1 MLLIMVV
8 NSLTDFA
15 LILKKKD
22 YSKYGLEGN
31 PFPFS
36 GVPDEHP
43 SVYIGQDDVLEK
55 INSVL
60 SSTVL
65 SAQSNHIIVTGSYGN
80 GKSHTL
86 KFIKTHIRDQFS
98 ESSPTP
104 ICVGYVSQPGENF
117 IDIYTKF
124 MYDLG
129 YAFVKNL
136 SHNYLGQ
143 IAYQMSKDGLIEEK
157 IRKGQGWK
165 EIEKGDVLISDI
177 VPTAIQKL
185 NDGIKYVDYTRAFIA
200 LSYEEN
206 SIYSWEWLCGEGVEY
221 NKRQELCLGKNI
233 NDTNSIRAFSALKF
247 ILKELGYSSL
257 VLLIDEFEYIES
269 LPPMK
274 KQKLLNS
281 LRHIIDLNG
290 ESLSLI
296 IACAPEVWQ
305 NIVAE
310 YHAFSERIGKETNL
324 KPLDQ
329 EKIRLLLVSYLN
341 NKRALKN
348 NTVFPFSDGTINK
361 IFVHS
366 QGNTRR
372 VISLCGQSLDLALD
386 LKKHEIDEDTINS
399 LIEVVL

>member
-1 MLLIMVV
+1 MTEFT
-8 NSLTDFA
+8 LT
-15 LILKKKD
+15 LKNKD
-22 YSKYGLEGN
+22 YSKYGLTGN

-43 SVYIGQDDVLEK
+43 NVYIGQDEVLTK

-65 SAQSNHIIVTGSYGN
+65 TGQSNHIIVTGSYGN

-86 KFIKTHIRDQFS
+86 KFIKSHIRDQFS
-98 ESSPTP
+98 EKSDTP

-117 IDIYTKF
+117 LDIYTKF

-129 YAFVKNL
+129 YSFVKHI
-136 SHNYLGQ
+136 SQEYLGL
-143 IAYQMSKDGLIEEK
+143 IAYQLSKEGLIEEK

-165 EIEKGDVLISDI
+165 QIEKGDVLISDI
-177 VPTAIQKL
+177 VPKAIQRL
-185 NDGIKYVDYTRAFIA
+185 NDGIKFVDYTRAFIA

-221 NKRQELCLGKNI
+221 TKRQELSLGKNI
-233 NDTNSIRAFSALKF
+233 NDTNSIRALGSLKF
-247 ILKELGYSSL
+247 ILKELGFSSL
-257 VLLIDEFEYIES
+257 ILLIDEFEYIETLPS
-269 LPPMK
+269 LK
-274 KQKLLNS
+274 KQKMLNY
-281 LRHIIDLNG
+281 LRHVIDLNG
-290 ESLSLI
+290 EGLSLI

-310 YHAFSERIGKETNL
+310 YHAFSERIGKEANL

-329 EKIRLLLVSYLN
+329 EKIRMLLISYLN
-341 NKRALKN
+341 NKRTKKN
-348 NTVFPFSDGTINK
+348 DSFSPFTERSIEQ
-361 IFVHS
+361 IYIHS

-372 VISLCGQSLDLALD
+372 VISLSSQALDVSLDLD
-386 LKKHEIDEDTINS
+386 KKSIEQDV
-399 LIEVVL
+399 LISIISN

>member
-1 MLLIMVV
+1 MV
-8 NSLTDFA
+8 NLLTDYT
-15 LILKKKD
+15 LTLKKKD

-86 KFIKTHIRDQFS
+86 KFIKTHLRDQFS
-98 ESSPTP
+98 ERSQTP

-129 YAFVKNL
+129 YSFVKHL
-136 SHNYLGQ
+136 SHKYLGLV
-143 IAYQMSKDGLIEEK
+143 AFQMSKDGLIEEK
-157 IRKGQGWK
+157 VRKGQGWK
-165 EIEKGDVLISDI
+165 EIEKGAVLLSDI

-206 SIYSWEWLCGEGVEY
+206 SVYSWEWLCGEGVEY
-221 NKRQELCLGKNI
+221 SKRQELSLGKNI
-233 NDTNSIRAFSALKF
+233 NDTNSIRAFSALKY
-247 ILKELGYSSL
+247 ILKELGYASL

-290 ESLSLI
+290 EGLSLI

-310 YHAFSERIGKETNL
+310 YHAFSERIGKEANL

-329 EKIRLLLVSYLN
+329 EKIRMLLISYLN
-341 NKRALKN
+341 NKRRKRN
-348 NTVFPFSDGTINK
+348 NTFTPFTEESIEC
-361 IFVHS
+361 IFMHS

-372 VISLCGQSLDLALD
+372 VISLCSQALD
-386 LKKHEIDEDTINS
+386 FSVEFNKQYIDQD
-399 LIEVVL
+399 VLDSIISS

>member
-1 MLLIMVV
+1 MLPIMVV
-8 NSLTDFA
+8 TFLTEFT
-15 LILKKKD
+15 LTLKTKD
-22 YSKYGLEGN
+22 YAKYGLAGN

-43 SVYIGQDDVLEK
+43 NVYIGQDDVLQK
-55 INSVL
+55 INGVL

-86 KFIKTHIRDQFS
+86 KFIKSHIREQFS
-98 ESSPTP
+98 EKSGNP

-117 IDIYTKF
+117 LDIYTKF

-129 YAFVKNL
+129 YAFVKHL
-136 SHNYLGQ
+136 SQEYLGL
-143 IAYQMSKDGLIEEK
+143 IAYQLSKEGSIEEK

-165 EIEKGDVLISDI
+165 QIENGDVLISDI
-177 VPTAIQKL
+177 VPKAIQRL
-185 NDGIKYVDYTRAFIA
+185 NDGIKFVDYTRAFIA

-206 SIYSWEWLCGEGVEY
+206 SIYSWEWMCGEGVEY
-221 NKRQELCLGKNI
+221 NKRQELSLGKNL
-233 NDTNSIRAFSALKF
+233 NDTNSIRAFGALKF
-247 ILKELGYSSL
+247 IIKELGFSSL
-257 VLLIDEFEYIES
+257 VLLVDEFEYIET
-269 LPPMK
+269 LPPLK

-290 ESLSLI
+290 EGLSLI

-310 YHAFSERIGKETNL
+310 YHAFSERIGKEANL

-329 EKIRLLLVSYLN
+329 EKIRMLLTSYLN
-341 NKRALKN
+341 NKRNPRSDSLS
-348 NTVFPFSDGTINK
+348 PFTDDSIER
-361 IFVHS
+361 IFIHS

-372 VISLCGQSLDLALD
+372 VISLCSQALEVSLDFNKPHIDQEVLD
-386 LKKHEIDEDTINS
+386 SIITS
-399 LIEVVL
+399 

>member
-1 MLLIMVV
+1 MVV
-8 NSLTDFA
+8 NSLTDFT
-15 LILKKKD
+15 LTLKKKD

-55 INSVL
+55 INAVL

-65 SAQSNHIIVTGSYGN
+65 SSQSNHIIVTGSYGN

-98 ESSPTP
+98 ERSSTP

-129 YAFVKNL
+129 YAFVKHL
-136 SHNYLGQ
+136 SHKYLGQ

-165 EIEKGDVLISDI
+165 EIEKGDVLLSDI

-206 SIYSWEWLCGEGVEY
+206 SVYSWEWLCGEGVEY

-247 ILKELGYSSL
+247 ILKELDYSSL

-290 ESLSLI
+290 EGLSLI

-310 YHAFSERIGKETNL
+310 YHAFSERIGKEANL
-324 KPLDQ
+324 KPLDR
-329 EKIRLLLVSYLN
+329 EKIRMLLISYLN
-341 NKRALKN
+341 NKRATQKYSLS
-348 NTVFPFSDGTINK
+348 PFTDDSIER
-361 IFVHS
+361 IFLHS

-372 VISLCGQSLDLALD
+372 VISLCSQALEASLVFNKSQVDQEVLD
-386 LKKHEIDEDTINS
+386 SVIAG
-399 LIEVVL
+399 

>member
-1 MLLIMVV
+1 MVV
-8 NSLTDFA
+8 TFLTEFT
-15 LILKKKD
+15 LTLKKKD
-22 YSKYGLEGN
+22 YSKYGLAGN

-43 SVYIGQDDVLEK
+43 NVYIGQDDVLEK
-55 INSVL
+55 INAVL

-86 KFIKTHIRDQFS
+86 KFIKSHIREQFS
-98 ESSPTP
+98 EKSETP
-104 ICVGYVSQPGENF
+104 ICVGYVSQPGDIFLE
-117 IDIYTKF
+117 IYTKF

-129 YAFVKNL
+129 YTFVKHL
-136 SHNYLGQ
+136 SQEYLGL
-143 IAYQMSKDGLIEEK
+143 IAYQLSKEGLIEEK

-165 EIEKGDVLISDI
+165 QIEKGDVLISDI
-177 VPTAIQKL
+177 VPKAIQRL
-185 NDGIKYVDYTRAFIA
+185 NDGIKFADYTRAFIA

-221 NKRQELCLGKNI
+221 SKRQELCLGKNV
-233 NDTNSIRAFSALKF
+233 NDVNSIRALGALKF
-247 ILKELGYSSL
+247 ILKELNFASL
-257 VLLIDEFEYIES
+257 VLLIDEFEYIET
-269 LPPMK
+269 LPLLK

-290 ESLSLI
+290 EGLSLI

-310 YHAFSERIGKETNL
+310 YHAFSERVGKEANL

-329 EKIRLLLVSYLN
+329 EKIRMLLTSYLN
-341 NKRALKN
+341 NKRTKRSDSLS
-348 NTVFPFSDGTINK
+348 PFTDDSIER
-361 IFVHS
+361 IFLHS

-372 VISLCGQSLDLALD
+372 VISLCSQALDVSLDFNKNIIDDAVIDSILAG
-386 LKKHEIDEDTINS
+386 
-399 LIEVVL
+399 

>member
-1 MLLIMVV
+1 MTEF
-8 NSLTDFA
+8 SLT
-15 LILKKKD
+15 LKSKD
-22 YSKYGLEGN
+22 YSKYDLAGN

-43 SVYIGQDDVLEK
+43 NVYIGQEDVLNK

-86 KFIKTHIRDQFS
+86 KFIKSQIRDQFS
-98 ESSPTP
+98 EKSETP

-117 IDIYTKF
+117 LEIYTKF

-129 YAFVKNL
+129 YTFVKHL
-136 SHNYLGQ
+136 SQNYLGH
-143 IAYQMSKDGLIEEK
+143 IAYQLSKEGLIEEK

-165 EIEKGDVLISDI
+165 QIEKGDVLISDI
-177 VPTAIQKL
+177 VPKAIQRL
-185 NDGIKYVDYTRAFIA
+185 NDGIKFADYTRAFIN

-221 NKRQELCLGKNI
+221 NKRHELCLGKNI
-233 NDTNSIRAFSALKF
+233 TDTNSIRAFGALKF
-247 ILKELGYSSL
+247 ILRELDYSSL
-257 VLLIDEFEYIES
+257 VLLVDEFEYIET
-269 LPPMK
+269 LPPLK

-290 ESLSLI
+290 ENLSII

-310 YHAFSERIGKETNL
+310 YHAFSERIAKEANL

-329 EKIRLLLVSYLN
+329 EKIRVLLVSYLN
-341 NKRALKN
+341 NKRTTSNDSLA
-348 NTVFPFSDGTINK
+348 PFTDDSIER
-361 IFVHS
+361 IFLHS

-372 VISLCGQSLDLALD
+372 VISLCSQALDASLDFN
-386 LKKHEIDEDTINS
+386 KNHIDE
-399 LIEVVL
+399 EVLDSIITG

>member
-1 MLLIMVV
+1 MVV
-8 NSLTDFA
+8 TLLTDFN
-15 LILKKKD
+15 LTLKSKD
-22 YSKYGLEGN
+22 YAKYGLAGN

-43 SVYIGQDDVLEK
+43 SVYIGQDEVLEK
-55 INSVL
+55 INGVL

-65 SAQSNHIIVTGSYGN
+65 SSQSNHIIVTGSYGN

-86 KFIKTHIRDQFS
+86 KFIKTHIREQFS
-98 ESSPTP
+98 EKSNTP

-117 IDIYTKF
+117 LEIYTKF
-124 MYDLG
+124 MYDLR
-129 YAFVKNL
+129 YSFVKHI
-136 SHNYLGQ
+136 SQEYLGL
-143 IAYQMSKDGLIEEK
+143 IAYQLSKEGVIEEK
-157 IRKGQGWK
+157 VRKGQGWK
-165 EIEKGDVLISDI
+165 QIEKGEVLISDI
-177 VPTAIQKL
+177 VPKAIQRL
-185 NDGIKYVDYTRAFIA
+185 NDGIKFVDYTRAFIA

-221 NKRQELCLGKNI
+221 NKRQELSLGKNI
-233 NDTNSIRAFSALKF
+233 NDVNSIRAFVALKQ
-247 ILKELGYSSL
+247 ILRELGYSSL

-290 ESLSLI
+290 EGLSLI

-310 YHAFSERIGKETNL
+310 YHAFSERVGKEANL

-329 EKIRLLLVSYLN
+329 EKIRLLLKSYLN
-341 NKRALKN
+341 NKRVKQSDS
-348 NTVFPFSDGTINK
+348 VSPFTNDSIER
-361 IFVHS
+361 IFLLS

-372 VISLCGQSLDLALD
+372 VISLCSQALDASLDFG
-386 LKKHEIDEDTINS
+386 KKNVDSEVIDS
-399 LIEVVL
+399 LVST

>member
-1 MLLIMVV
+1 M
-8 NSLTDFA
+8 TDFT
-15 LILKKKD
+15 LTLKKKD
-22 YSKYGLEGN
+22 YSKYGLLGN

-43 SVYIGQDDVLEK
+43 NVYIGQDDVLEK

-65 SAQSNHIIVTGSYGN
+65 SSQSNHIIVTGSYGN

-86 KFIKTHIRDQFS
+86 KFIKAHIRDQFS
-98 ESSPTP
+98 ERSQTP
-104 ICVGYVSQPGENF
+104 ICIGYVSQPGENF

-129 YAFVKNL
+129 YSFVKHL
-136 SHNYLGQ
+136 SHKYLGL
-143 IAYQMSKDGLIEEK
+143 IAYEMSKDGLIEEK

-165 EIEKGDVLISDI
+165 QIEKGDVLISDI
-177 VPTAIQKL
+177 VPTAIQRL
-185 NDGIKYVDYTRAFIA
+185 NEGIKFVDYTRAFIA

-221 NKRQELCLGKNI
+221 NKRQELSLGKNI

-290 ESLSLI
+290 EGLSLI

-310 YHAFSERIGKETNL
+310 YHAFSERVGKEANL
-324 KPLDQ
+324 KPMDQ
-329 EKIRLLLVSYLN
+329 EKIRMLLVSYLN
-341 NKRALKN
+341 NKRIKRN
-348 NTVFPFSDGTINK
+348 NSPIPFTDESIEQ
-361 IFVHS
+361 IFIHS

-372 VISLCGQSLDLALD
+372 VISLCSQALDSSLDFNKRYIDQDVLD
-386 LKKHEIDEDTINS
+386 SIISN
-399 LIEVVL
+399 

>member
-1 MLLIMVV
+1 MLHIMVA
-8 NSLTDFA
+8 NSMTEFTLT
-15 LILKKKD
+15 LKSKD
-22 YSKYGLEGN
+22 YAKYGLLGN

-43 SVYIGQDDVLEK
+43 NVYIGQDDVLEK
-55 INSVL
+55 INAVL

-86 KFIKTHIRDQFS
+86 KFIKAHIREQFP
-98 ESSPTP
+98 EKSPTP
-104 ICVGYVSQPGENF
+104 ICVGYVSQPGETF
-117 IDIYTKF
+117 LEIYTKF

-129 YAFVKNL
+129 YAFVKHL
-136 SHNYLGQ
+136 SQEYLGY
-143 IAYQMSKDGLIEEK
+143 IAYQLSKEGLIQEK

-165 EIEKGDVLISDI
+165 QIESGEVLISDI
-177 VPTAIQKL
+177 VPKAIQRL
-185 NDGIKYVDYTRAFIA
+185 NDGIKFVDYTRAFIA

-221 NKRQELCLGKNI
+221 NKRQELSLGKNI
-233 NDTNSIRAFSALKF
+233 NDVNSVRAFGALKF
-247 ILKELGYSSL
+247 IIRELGFSSL

-269 LPPMK
+269 LPPLK

-281 LRHIIDLNG
+281 LRHVIDLNG
-290 ESLSLI
+290 EGLSLI

-310 YHAFSERIGKETNL
+310 YHAFSERIAKEANL

-329 EKIRLLLVSYLN
+329 GKIRMLLISYLN
-341 NKRALKN
+341 NKRISRTNSLS
-348 NTVFPFSDGTINK
+348 PFTDSSIEL
-361 IFVHS
+361 IFLHS

-372 VISLCGQSLDLALD
+372 VISLCSQALDASLDFN
-386 LKKHEIDEDTINS
+386 KKHIDE
-399 LIEVVL
+399 EVIASVMSG

>member
-1 MLLIMVV
+1 MAANLMTEFT
-8 NSLTDFA
+8 LT
-15 LILKKKD
+15 LKGKD
-22 YSKYGLEGN
+22 YAKYGLLGN

-43 SVYIGQDDVLEK
+43 NVYIGQDDVLEK

-65 SAQSNHIIVTGSYGN
+65 SSQSNHLIVTGSYGN

-86 KFIKTHIRDQFS
+86 KFIKSHIRDQFS
-98 ESSPTP
+98 EKSDTR
-104 ICVGYVSQPGENF
+104 ICVGYVSQPGETF
-117 IDIYTKF
+117 LEIYTKF

-129 YAFVKNL
+129 YSFVKNL
-136 SHNYLGQ
+136 SQTYLGH
-143 IAYQMSKDGLIEEK
+143 IAFQLSKDGLIEEK

-165 EIEKGDVLISDI
+165 AIEKGDVLISDI
-177 VPTAIQKL
+177 VPKAIQRL
-185 NDGIKYVDYTRAFIA
+185 NDGIKFVDYTRAFIA

-221 NKRQELCLGKNI
+221 NKRQELSLGKNI
-233 NDTNSIRAFSALKF
+233 NDINSVRAFGAMKYV
-247 ILKELGYSSL
+247 LKELGFSSL
-257 VLLIDEFEYIES
+257 VLLIDEFEFIET
-269 LPPMK
+269 LPQLK

-290 ESLSLI
+290 DRLSII

-305 NIVAE
+305 TIVAE
-310 YHAFSERIGKETNL
+310 YHAFSERIAKEANL
-324 KPLDQ
+324 KPMDQ

-341 NKRALKN
+341 NKRTNQSDSLL
-348 NTVFPFSDGTINK
+348 PFTDDSIEK
-361 IFVHS
+361 IFFHS

-372 VISLCGQSLDLALD
+372 IISLCSQALDASLDFNKPQIDQEILD
-386 LKKHEIDEDTINS
+386 SVIAG
-399 LIEVVL
+399 